1 MASIP
6 LSAQAVK
13 AVKTDLTKWFDEC
26 KSAHLSE
33 ALAYALG
40 FNTNA
45 ALLKEME
52 LQGNDPLF
60 YIVDEERLTKR
71 LNALGYPVAND
82 FFFDAADI
90 PEMRETLCLRSFD
103 IEYKTKRQKAWRN
116 LMVSAVNEALRRRL
130 FSLRLDDNRWPSHQT
145 MGSHIFEFQ
154 LTTGD
159 LARVKIRDIGHSE
172 IAVEVMLNPRTGG
185 SPNAY
190 YATLQECDAV
200 AMSWLERRDGAWLQ
214 SALDSFRC
222 KRHVLERLL
231 TLEVEPLGY
240 GDKGAV
246 K

>member
-6 LSAQAVK
+6 LSAKAVK

-26 KSAHLSE
+26 KSAHLTE
-33 ALAYALG
+33 ALAHALG
-40 FNTNA
+40 FNNNA
-45 ALLKEME
+45 ALRAEMKV
-52 LQGNDPLF
+52 QGSDPLF
-60 YIVDEERLTKR
+60 FFVDEERLTKR

-116 LMVSAVNEALRRRL
+116 LMVLAVNEALRRRL
-130 FSLRLDDNRWPSHQT
+130 FSLRPDDNRWPSHKT
-145 MGSHIFEFQ
+145 FDSHTFEFQ
-154 LTTGD
+154 MSTGD
-159 LARVKIRDIGHSE
+159 LARVKVSDIGYAE
-172 IAVEVMLNPRTGG
+172 IAVDVMLNPRKGG
-185 SPNAY
+185 SPQAY
-190 YATLQECDAV
+190 YSTLKECDTV
-200 AMSWLERRDGAWLQ
+200 AMCWLERRDGAWLQ

-222 KRHVLERLL
+222 KRPVLERLFA
-231 TLEVEPLGY
+231 LEVEPLGF